1 MKKFFAFLTV
11 TFCALASQAQIVEIP
26 DPVFKAK
33 LLEQYPNVDSND
45 DGEIQVTEA
54 QAVTSLDF
62 YHCNFENTIGLE
74 AFTNLESL
82 SFGDYCGIATPV
94 DLSALTHL
102 KSLSITKSGLP
113 PVDLSGL
120 SELEVISVGYS
131 SPTFVNLTAAVSL
144 NRMYY
149 YSSSNIG
156 ALDLSQCT
164 NLETFSAV
172 SSNGATSI
180 NLEGLVN
187 LRKFALTGQNSALTS
202 LDLSDLV
209 NLRQFSLGR
218 SSVSQ
223 LDFSNTPLL
232 ESLSCY
238 ASELTSLD
246 LSNLPLLKSLSC
258 SSNHLTSLDV
268 SNNVNLE
275 TLGASD
281 NLLHEIDLTNLH
293 KLYRIYLS
301 NNLFTTI
308 DLSGQTGETPDYAM
322 YDLRQN
328 PNLVSVNLKNGRKD
342 YITANQPFDCP
353 NLVYLCLDEAD
364 IQDQQYVLAN
374 NWITD
379 IEINTYC
386 NFIPGGAYNTI
397 TGVLSLHP
405 DGCSNAT
412 AYPMRN
418 TKVNLN
424 DGTNVGIAFTDGN
437 GRYNFY
443 TQDGNFTLM
452 PEIADATFSINPQN
466 TAVTFT
472 DNQNHIET
480 RDFCVSTTTTIENLD
495 ISLIPRNAARPGF
508 DAQYELVYRNTGNQ
522 IMTGSVALT
531 FDDAVLDLV
540 TASPTPNTQTIGVLN
555 WEYTN
560 LLPFERR
567 SIYLTVNVN
576 SPMET
581 PPVNLG
587 DILHFDASISPIIA
601 GVDNHF
607 ALDQIVVGSFDP
619 NDKTCLEG
627 NTMTPEQV
635 GKYLHY
641 LIRFQNSGT
650 AAAENIVVKDM
661 IDTEKF
667 DVNSLELVS
676 SSHPHQTRVFG
687 NKVEFIFEGINLPAE
702 SDDEPASHGY
712 VAFKIKTKD
721 HLVVGN
727 DVSNIADIYFDYN
740 FPITTEPAI
749 TTVALLAKD
758 TFEDQNVL
766 VSPNPVQN
774 KLHISAKDNITSVSL
789 FDMQG
794 RLIRTAATNDLT
806 VSFDMSGHATGVYFV
821 KIQTKKGVKTQKII
835 KE

>member
-1 MKKFFAFLTV
+1 MKNFYAFLIMA
-11 TFCALASQAQIVEIP
+11 FCTSASQAQIVEIP

-33 LLEQYPNVDSND
+33 LLEQYPNVDSNG
-45 DGEIQVTEA
+45 DGEIQVIEA

-82 SFGDYCGIATPV
+82 SFGDYCSIATAV

-102 KSLSITKSGLP
+102 KSLGITKSGLP
-113 PVDLSGL
+113 PVDLLGL

-131 SPTFVNLTAAVSL
+131 SPTFLNLTSAVSL

-156 ALDLSQCT
+156 ALDLSNCT

-172 SSNGATSI
+172 SSGGATSI
-180 NLEGLVN
+180 NLEGCVN
-187 LRKFALTGQNSALTS
+187 LKRFTLNGQNTALTS

-232 ESLSCY
+232 ESLGVY
-238 ASELTSLD
+238 ASEISSLD
-246 LSNLPLLKSLSC
+246 LSNLPLLKTLNC
-258 SSNHLTSLDV
+258 GSNHLTSLNV

-275 TLGASD
+275 TLSAYD
-281 NLLHEIDLTNLH
+281 NQLHAIDLTNLH
-293 KLYRIYLS
+293 KLYRINLS

-308 DLSGQTGETPDYAM
+308 DLSGQTEATPDYPS
-322 YDLRQN
+322 YDFRQN
-328 PNLVSVNLKNGRKD
+328 PNLISINLKNGRKD
-342 YITANQPFDCP
+342 YITADQPFDCP
-353 NLVYLCLDEAD
+353 NLVYLCLDDMD
-364 IQDQQYVLAN
+364 IQDQQYVLTN

-379 IEINTYC
+379 VEINTYC

-397 TGVLSLHP
+397 TGVLALHP
-405 DGCSNAT
+405 NGCSDAT
-412 AYPMRN
+412 AYPMPH
-418 TKVNLN
+418 TKVNIN
-424 DGTNVGIAFTDGN
+424 DGTNPGIAFTDSN

-443 TQDGNFTLM
+443 TQNGNFTLM
-452 PEIADATFSINPQN
+452 PEITDATFSINPQN
-466 TAVTFT
+466 TDVNFA
-472 DNQNHIET
+472 DNQNHVET
-480 RDFCVSTTTTIENLD
+480 RDFCVSTTTTIENLE
-495 ISLIPRNAARPGF
+495 ISLIPTNAARPGF
-508 DAQYELVYRNTGNQ
+508 DAKYELIYRNAGNQ
-522 IMTGSVALT
+522 VMTGTIDFT
-531 FDDAVLDLV
+531 FDDAALDLV
-540 TASPTPNTQTIGVLN
+540 SASPAANTQNTGSIN

-567 SIYLTVNVN
+567 KIYLTLNVN
-576 SPMET
+576 SPMEI
-581 PPVNLG
+581 PAVNNG
-587 DILHFDASISPIIA
+587 DVLHFDVSISPAIA

-607 ALDQIVVGSFDP
+607 ALDQIVIGSFDP

-627 NTMTPEQV
+627 DTMTPEQV

-667 DVNSLELVS
+667 DVSSLELVS
-676 SSHPHQTRVFG
+676 SSHPHQTRVSG
-687 NKVEFIFEGINLPAE
+687 NKVEFIFKGINLPAE
-702 SDDEPASHGY
+702 SEDEPASHGY
-712 VAFKIKTKD
+712 IAFKIKTND
-721 HLVVGN
+721 NLVLGN
-727 DVSNIADIYFDYN
+727 EVSNIADIYFDYN

-758 TFEDQNVL
+758 SFEDKNISVY
-766 VSPNPVQN
+766 PNPVQN

-789 FDMQG
+789 FDVQG
-794 RLIRTAATNDLT
+794 RLIRTAATNNLNVT
-806 VSFDMSGHATGVYFV
+806 FEMAGHATGVYFV
-821 KIQTKKGVKTQKII
+821 KIQTQKGVKTQKII